1 MEYLL
6 GVFHTTFSKL
16 CGQDHTNSR
25 AFNIDSVKENC
36 YPQSL
41 RAYKKSLVSQG
52 LLIEAARLQRKED
65 AALFKDLRHRI
76 TLLASPLIN
85 WLYSD

>member
-1 MEYLL
+1 MWSRSQN
-6 GVFHTTFSKL
+6 F
-16 CGQDHTNSR
+16 R
-25 AFNIDSVKENC
+25 AFYIDYVKDIC

-41 RAYKKSLVSQG
+41 RANKNPWIRNEPGILTK
-52 LLIEAARLQRKED
+52 AARLQRKED

>member
-1 MEYLL
+1 MC
-6 GVFHTTFSKL
+6 VPHHISQAMWSRSQIF
-16 CGQDHTNSR
+16 R
-25 AFNIDSVKENC
+25 AFNIDYVKDIC

-52 LLIEAARLQRKED
+52 LLIKAARLQRKED